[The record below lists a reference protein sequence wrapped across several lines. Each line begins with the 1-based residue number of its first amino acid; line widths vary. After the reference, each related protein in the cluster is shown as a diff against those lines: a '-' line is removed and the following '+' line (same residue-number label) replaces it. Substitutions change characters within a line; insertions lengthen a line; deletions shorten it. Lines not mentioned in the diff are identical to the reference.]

1 VLPRLLDEIERFEAR
16 PREAEMQALLEREAM
31 EPLFT

>member
-1 VLPRLLDEIERFEAR
+1 VLDEVDRFEAR
-16 PREAEMQALLEREAM
+16 PGDAAMQALVEREAM